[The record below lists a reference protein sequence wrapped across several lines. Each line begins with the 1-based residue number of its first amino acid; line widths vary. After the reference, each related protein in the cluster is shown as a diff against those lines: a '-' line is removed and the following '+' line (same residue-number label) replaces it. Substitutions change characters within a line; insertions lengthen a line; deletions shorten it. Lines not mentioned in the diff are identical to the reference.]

1 MTVPSSSPKLP
12 PKLPPK
18 LTREFL
24 LDAGFAEM
32 IRRAGIGLP
41 VQSDAE
47 RRASLEATLA
57 ARPEGRHDG
66 VWVFAYG
73 SLIWN
78 PTFRFRERRV
88 ARIAGWQRAFCL
100 AAVGG
105 RGTPEEPALMLG
117 LVEGGTCAGVA
128 FRIAE
133 EEIATELD
141 LLWRREMITGSY
153 IPRWVALEGLGVSAI
168 TFTINPDSP
177 AYAPPAGAEETARR
191 IAVARGP
198 MGSAAEYFC
207 NTREGL
213 RAEGI
218 GDPLLERL
226 APLVRAGLGHPGLG
240 PR

>member
-1 MTVPSSSPKLP
+1 MNAPSK
-12 PKLPPK
+12 PPK

-24 LDAGFAEM
+24 LNAGFAEM
-32 IRRAGIGLP
+32 IRHAGIDLP
-41 VQSDAE
+41 MQSDAQ

-57 ARPEGRHDG
+57 ARPPEHAEGRDG

-78 PTFRFRERRV
+78 PTFHFRERRV

-100 AAVGG
+100 AAAGG
-105 RGTPEEPALMLG
+105 RGTPDQPALMLG

-141 LLWRREMITGSY
+141 LLWRREMITDSY
-153 IPRWVALEGLGVSAI
+153 IPRWVALEGLGTSAI
-168 TFTINPDSP
+168 TFTINPSAP

-191 IAVARGP
+191 IAAAHGP

-213 RAEGI
+213 GAEGI
-218 GDPLLERL
+218 SDPLLERL
-226 APLVRAGLGHPGLG
+226 APLVRAALAS
-240 PR
+240 